1 MNLQGGAMIR
11 GDRNITTYERVTRG
25 IRVSVCPTFL
35 EDQSDPEEP
44 RYVWA
49 YTVRINNESDAP
61 VQLRTR
67 YWRITDSR
75 GQTDIVA
82 GDGVVGEQPVI
93 RPGEGFE
100 YTSGAPLATPSGLMV
115 GAYGME
121 TTDGE
126 VFDVDIPAFSLD
138 SPHELRQ
145 IH

>member
-1 MNLQGGAMIR
+1 MYLQGGAMAR
-11 GDRNITTYERVTRG
+11 GDRNSVTYERVTRG
-25 IRVSVCPTFL
+25 IRVSVSPTFL

-49 YTVRINNESDAP
+49 YTVRINNESDTP

-82 GDGVVGEQPVI
+82 GDGVVGEQPLI

-100 YTSGAPLATPSGLMV
+100 YTSGAPLAAPSGIMGGTYDLE
-115 GAYGME
+115 GE
-121 TTDGE
+121 DGR
-126 VFDVDIPAFSLD
+126 VLIATIPMFSLD
-138 SPHELRQ
+138 SPYETSLPS
-145 IH
+145 

>member
-1 MNLQGGAMIR
+1 MSGGKDKLQ
-11 GDRNITTYERVTRG
+11 TYERITRG
-25 IRVSVCPTFL
+25 IRVNVSPHYL
-35 EDQSDPEEP
+35 ADQSDPEEP

-100 YTSGAPLATPSGLMV
+100 YTSGAPLTTPSGLMV

-121 TTDGE
+121 TSEGE
-126 VFDVDIPAFSLD
+126 LFDVDIPAFSLD

>member
-1 MNLQGGAMIR
+1 MELQGGAMA
-11 GDRNITTYERVTRG
+11 GSDRKSEIYERVTRG
-25 IRVSVCPTFL
+25 IRVSVSPHYL
-35 EDQSDPEEP
+35 EDQSDPDEP

-49 YTVRINNESDAP
+49 YTVRINNESDAQ

-75 GQTDIVA
+75 GQTDVVA

-100 YTSGAPLATPSGLMV
+100 YTSGAPLATPSGMMV